1 MSPQARDDP
10 VVFCFLLWSCF
21 LLGTE
26 FCAPRPTS
34 ADGSR
39 GLRRRG
45 RGTGLSLSHVS
56 QGEKVA
62 TYKPGR
68 GPSPE
73 PDDAGSLISDLQLLT
88 GRNRPVLFKP
98 PVCSILL
105 QPCELARTLLCPFVL
120 QGVGSGRLL
129 RPYLR
134 THSAGLSLLGCACE
148 G

>member
-1 MSPQARDDP
+1 MPPAP
-10 VVFCFLLWSCF
+10 PPLMEVVAS
-21 LLGTE
+21 E
-26 FCAPRPTS
+26 KEEEAP
-34 ADGSR
+34 
-39 GLRRRG
+39 
-45 RGTGLSLSHVS
+45 GLSLSHVS

-105 QPCELARTLLCPFVL
+105 RPRELARTLLCPFVL